1 MASRKKAETSP
12 VADFEKS
19 LKGLESI
26 VEKLERGEHSLQDS
40 LRFFEEGIALS
51 RRCQEALVAA
61 EQRVRILVEDD
72 RQGQSALQAFDDPA
86 DGDKA

>member
-19 LKGLESI
+19 LKGLETI

-40 LRFFEEGIALS
+40 LQFFEQGVALS
-51 RRCQEALVAA
+51 RRCQEALTAA
-61 EQRVRILVEDD
+61 EQRVRILVEEDVE
-72 RQGQSALQAFDDPA
+72 GQAVLEAFDSQPE
-86 DGDKA
+86 GESQ